1 MGNDTVIKYKVNITG
16 LSDATGAHIHT
27 GKNGKNGEVIVDLLK
42 ESKHGKIS
50 TGMVVRGNITDSSL
64 TGSMKGK
71 TTADLISA
79 MSSGDTYVNVH
90 TSKHPKG
97 EIRGQIETLNTT
109 GTSPSLNMTMDMG
122 TQNSGTTSTQ

>member
-1 MGNDTVIKYKVNITG
+1 
-16 LSDATGAHIHT
+16 
-27 GKNGKNGEVIVDLLK
+27 
-42 ESKHGKIS
+42 
-50 TGMVVRGNITDSSL
+50 
-64 TGSMKGK
+64 MKGK

-109 GTSPSLNMTMDMG
+109 GTSPSLNMTMDVG